1 MARNHHCQHCNAVI
15 SSDFV
20 RVFGQNGKAFA
31 CPDCETW
38 EAIYRGA
45 ATSEHAS
52 KTPMSSAKPT
62 DADTSTARVTLDDL
76 QDNRPQSLQDDGTS
90 STIHRDCA
98 FEQLAYE

>member
-20 RVFGQNGKAFA
+20 RVFGQDGKAFA

-38 EAIYRGA
+38 KAIYRGA

-52 KTPMSSAKPT
+52 KTPTSSAKPT
-62 DADTSTARVTLDDL
+62 DADTCTARVTLDDL
-76 QDNRPQSLQDDGTS
+76 QNDQHQSLQDGSTS
-90 STIHRDCA
+90 PTIHGDCA